1 MKQITAKDIVRSVG
15 LSSEIEAHLTNPQD
29 IDGDKLYYIFIQIQN
44 HIGEKQ
50 ANAFVSM
57 VRTLDPLTPVNI
69 LYSLYQLE
77 KLDWDI
83 YAYNYSR
90 NKTIEAK
97 NDFLRKLGEEKGP
110 RERKK
115 VNCKEDDF
123 ER

>member
-1 MKQITAKDIVRSVG
+1 MEKATAKDIVRSVR

-29 IDGDKLYYIFIQIQN
+29 LDGDKLYDIFIQIQH

-83 YAYNYSR
+83 YSYNYSR
-90 NKTIEAK
+90 NKTIDAK
-97 NDFLRKLGEEKGP
+97 NYFLRKLGEEKGP
-110 RERKK
+110 REREK
-115 VNCKEDDF
+115 VNCKNDDF